1 MLVEENSG
9 DDGILKDVSTKAD
22 AENAVINAIIALWN
36 EDDKNACNKYTSTK
50 QEATELDNKLKE
62 LKGNHYLSA
71 LRNSKGNL
79 TLKAVKD
86 KLDRTTDSSEK
97 ITLQLFVDT
106 DKLQK
111 EQSKKADELISA
123 VEVSYKKQLDADP
136 LPERLSDLNA
146 VDIYIHYLAK
156 QSVLKSE
163 LKKLEEELDVLAL
176 AKYPELTETEV
187 KSIVIDD
194 KWLPAIEIT
203 VKTEMNRISQQ
214 LAGRIK
220 ELVDRYEMPLPAIDK
235 QVKELEE
242 KVNDHLTKMG
252 FVWS

>member
-1 MLVEENSG
+1 M
-9 DDGILKDVSTKAD
+9 KDVSTKAE
-22 AENAVINAIIALWN
+22 AENAVINAIIVLWN

-50 QEATELDNKLKE
+50 QEASELDNKLKD

-86 KLDRTTDSSEK
+86 KLDSSTDRDEK
-97 ITLQLFVDT
+97 TTLQLFVDT

-111 EQSKKADELISA
+111 EKSKKADELIVA
-123 VEVSYKKQLDADP
+123 IDVSYKKQLAKVP
-136 LPERLSDLNA
+136 LPERLSDLN
-146 VDIYIHYLAK
+146 VVVIYIQYLGK

-163 LKKLEEELDVLAL
+163 LKKLEEELDDLAF
-176 AKYPELTETEV
+176 AKYPELTEMEV

-194 KWLPAIEIT
+194 KWLPAIEVT

-214 LAGRIK
+214 LTARIK

-235 QVKELEE
+235 QLKELEE
-242 KVNDHLTKMG
+242 KVNDHLAKMG
-252 FVWS
+252 FVWK